1 MEKTIVGAGASLVAL
16 GLGFGIAGYIDPGL
30 HFAFKLGGIAW
41 TAIGGITI
49 MLGLRMRKE
58 KERSLEVL
66 R

>member
-1 MEKTIVGAGASLVAL
+1 MFVGAGLGLVGL
-16 GLGFGIAGYIDPGL
+16 GLGFGIAGMADPGL

-49 MLGLRMRKE
+49 MLGLRMK
-58 KERSLEVL
+58 KAQERSLAAL